1 MRWLYQIFILIYQAG
16 VLVVSWFSP
25 KARLWRQ
32 GRKGQFKKMQAAFA
46 ERDRLAWFH
55 CASLGEFE
63 QGRPVI
69 EAFRKEFP
77 EYKVLLSF
85 FSPSGF
91 EIRKNYEQADY
102 IFYLPLDTRANV
114 RRFLNIWKPSV
125 AIFVKYEF
133 WFNYL
138 NALHER
144 RILSLVI
151 SANFRPG
158 QHFFRPY
165 GKWFRRQLKK
175 LSFIFVQNEKS
186 LKLLQKAG
194 ITNAAI
200 SGDTRF
206 DRVAAIAGQP
216 VNFPQFDDFARDS
229 QILVAGSTWPADE
242 ALLLPLINNPA
253 GKLKFIIAPHEIQ
266 PQHIQNLK
274 RKIKVR
280 TEIFSEL
287 SANVPADTR
296 VLIIDRIGMLSGL
309 YRLGTLAYI
318 GGGFGRGIHN
328 ILEAVTFGLPVFFG
342 PRHQQFAEAL
352 ELIERGGAFPVHDAE
367 TLERGVKACIENP
380 VALQNASAVCLKYIA
395 VKKGATDAII
405 DFLKKQLP

>member
-16 VLVVSWFSP
+16 VVVACWFSP

-46 ERDRLAWFH
+46 GKDPLAWFH

-77 EYKVLLSF
+77 QYKVLLTF

-91 EIRKNYEQADY
+91 EIRKNYDQAEF
-102 IFYLPLDTRANV
+102 IFYLPLDTLGNV
-114 RRFLNIWKPSV
+114 QRFLNIWKPSI

-138 NALHER
+138 DGLHKR
-144 RILSLVI
+144 KIPSLVI

-186 LKLLQKAG
+186 LKLLHKAG

-242 ALLLPLINNPA
+242 ALLLPLINDPA

-274 RKIKVR
+274 RQIKVR

-287 SANVPADTR
+287 SASVPADTR
-296 VLIIDRIGMLSGL
+296 VLIIDRIGLLSSL

-342 PRHQQFAEAL
+342 PRYQQFAEAL
-352 ELIERGGAFPVHDAE
+352 ELIERGGASPVHNAE
-367 TLERGVKACIENP
+367 NLQQQVKEFLENP
-380 VALQNASAVCLKYIA
+380 NLLLDASQVCLQYISQ
-395 VKKGATDAII
+395 KKGATEAVINY
-405 DFLKKQLP
+405 LKKHLS